1 MIHSNN
7 SNMPKISIVI
17 PVFNAEKF
25 LVETLDSVRDQ
36 TFTDFECVIVNDEST
51 DKSLDI
57 INSYVQSDQR
67 FKAFTIPNSGC
78 ANIPIQFGIRHTDS
92 DLIMIIGHDDVLENT
107 CLRLQYQKLIETN
120 SDIVI
125 LTLIGCISGLEGE
138 LYRLPLDSFDKQQVL
153 SGYQACS
160 LTIGR
165 WQISCNGMLFKKELY
180 NNIPVGNYMNS
191 DELSSRYILYNAQR
205 VSFSEARYIYRNH
218 NNSISRNFSPR
229 LFERLL
235 VDKQLEDFVCENY
248 SVDTIVSKSL
258 RNTRL
263 FNMIYLQYDFL
274 KYKNNFTK
282 EKQIE
287 IANNFREVYNSQNLV
302 LLRKE
307 LPLFL
312 SLLFASNYTIFKIS
326 SIIYVSIKDRNGR
339 KYLMK

>member
-7 SNMPKISIVI
+7 SDMPKISIVI

-25 LVETLDSVRDQ
+25 LVETLDSVKKQ
-36 TFTDFECVIVNDEST
+36 TFTDFECVIVNDGST
-51 DKSLDI
+51 DNSLEI

-78 ANIPIQFGIRHTDS
+78 ANIPIQFGITYTDS

-125 LTLIGCISGLEGE
+125 LTLVGCLNELEGE
-138 LYRLPLDSFDKQQVL
+138 LYKLPLDSFDKQQVL
-153 SGYQACS
+153 SGHQACS

-180 NNIPVGNYMNS
+180 KDIPTGQYMNS
-191 DELSSRYILYNAQR
+191 DELSSRYLLFNAER
-205 VSFSEARYIYRNH
+205 VSFSKARYIYRNH
-218 NNSISRNFSPR
+218 NSSISRKFSPR

-235 VDKQLEDFVCENY
+235 VDLQLEDFVIKNFGKE
-248 SVDTIVSKSL
+248 SIESKRI

-263 FNMIYLQYDFL
+263 FNMIYLQYDFF
-274 KYKNNFTK
+274 KYKNQFK
-282 EKQIE
+282 DEKQKE
-287 IANNFREVYNSQNLV
+287 IANNFRKVYNSQNLV

-307 LPLFL
+307 LPFVL
-312 SLLFASNYTIFKIS
+312 SILFASNYITFKIS
-326 SIIYVSIKDRNGR
+326 SFVYVAFKDRKGR

>member
-1 MIHSNN
+1 MNN
-7 SNMPKISIVI
+7 PKVSIVI
-17 PVFNAEKF
+17 PVYNAEKF
-25 LVETLDSVRDQ
+25 LVETLNSVKNQ
-36 TFTDFECVIVNDEST
+36 TFTDFECVIVNDGST
-51 DKSLDI
+51 DNSLEI
-57 INSYVQSDQR
+57 INSFVKQDKR
-67 FKAFTIPNSGC
+67 FRVFSVLNSGC
-78 ANIPIQFGIRHTDS
+78 ANIPRNIAIRNSVGDFIFNL
-92 DLIMIIGHDDVLENT
+92 DADDVIEET
-107 CLRLQYQKLIETN
+107 CLKLQYQKLIETN

-263 FNMIYLQYDFL
+263 FNMIYLQYDFI